1 MLHNIAVVFR
11 RELASYFSSPLAY
24 IFIVVFLVASGAMTF
39 FASQFLIRGQATL
52 EPFFMLHPWLYLFFL
67 PALSMRLWAE
77 ERRTGTIE
85 LLLTLPIRTGAAMI
99 GKVFAAWVF
108 TGIALALTFPL
119 WITVNYLGTPDNGVI
134 LASYIGSLLM
144 AGAYLTMGAFV
155 SAFTKN
161 QVIAFILGVAL
172 CFLFTVS
179 GAPLLLELFTGWAP
193 TAVLAALRSFS
204 VLGHFQAV
212 TRGVIDARDLV
223 YFFSLIAFFLF
234 AGTVVID
241 RRKAQ

>member
-1 MLHNIAVVFR
+1 MV
-11 RELASYFSSPLAY
+11 
-24 IFIVVFLVASGAMTF
+24 
-39 FASQFLIRGQATL
+39 
-52 EPFFMLHPWLYLFFL
+52 
-67 PALSMRLWAE
+67 
-77 ERRTGTIE
+77 
-85 LLLTLPIRTGAAMI
+85 
-99 GKVFAAWVF
+99 GKVLAAWVF

-144 AGAYLTMGAFV
+144 AGTYLTMGTFV

-193 TAVLAALRSFS
+193 TAVLSTLRSFS

-223 YFFSLIAFFLF
+223 YFFSLISFFLF